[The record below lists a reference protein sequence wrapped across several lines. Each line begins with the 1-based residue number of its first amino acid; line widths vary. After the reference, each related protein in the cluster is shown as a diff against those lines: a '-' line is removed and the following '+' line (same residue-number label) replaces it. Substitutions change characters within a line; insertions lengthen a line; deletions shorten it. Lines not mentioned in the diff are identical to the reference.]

1 MIHIAICP
9 LLHGAIAAID
19 DDGRLVLCEDL
30 PQIREP
36 GGVAWIDVK
45 KLATQ
50 IVIAR
55 DDRHAQAQLQV
66 RIAINQCNVRNA
78 PDSAF
83 LKGVVLGSILAAL
96 QQLNLPSDL
105 IPAAKWK
112 ASMGF
117 GPEPTW
123 SMHKS
128 AMLDL
133 AWHLFPEAKLDR
145 NAAFQAEALLLAEY
159 CRQAAIAAARPSNVV
174 PIRAFA

>member
-1 MIHIAICP
+1 VIHIAICP
-9 LLHGAIAAID
+9 LLHGAIAAVD

-36 GGVAWIDVK
+36 GGVAWIDIK
-45 KLATQ
+45 KLTTQ

-55 DDRHAQAQLQV
+55 DNRRAQAPLPA
-66 RIAINQCNVRNA
+66 RISINQCNVRNE

-83 LKGVVLGSILAAL
+83 LKGVVLGSILAAI
-96 QQLNLPSDL
+96 QQLNLPAAL
-105 IPAAKWK
+105 IQAAKWK
-112 ASMGF
+112 DSMGF

-133 AWHLFPEAKLDR
+133 ARHHFPDAKLDR
-145 NAAFQAEALLLAEY
+145 DATFHAEALLLAEY
-159 CRQAAIAAARPSNVV
+159 CRQAAMVPAKPSNVV
-174 PIRAFA
+174 PIRATA